1 MVEINLI
8 YKMKNGKKNEFLEL
22 INSLGIPQAVRNENG
37 CIKYEFTVSED
48 KDEIY
53 LNELWESDE
62 ALDCHKQQEHLTPA
76 RRGSVPPHLVSIVYG
91 VDYQG
96 I

>member
-8 YKMKNGKKNEFLEL
+8 YKMKSGKKHEFLEL

-37 CIKYEFTVSED
+37 CIKYEFNVSED

-53 LNELWESDE
+53 LNELWESNE
-62 ALDCHKQQEHLTPA
+62 ALDSHKQQEHLKKLLELKNEYVIETVA
-76 RRGSVPPHLVSIVYG
+76 VNN
-91 VDYQG
+91 
-96 I
+96 

>member
-8 YKMKNGKKNEFLEL
+8 YKMKSGKKNEFFEL
-22 INSLGIPQAVRNENG
+22 INSLAIPQAVRNENG
-37 CIKYEFTVSED
+37 CIKYEFTVSKD

-62 ALDCHKQQEHLTPA
+62 TLDSHKQQEHLKKLLELKNEYVIETVA
-76 RRGSVPPHLVSIVYG
+76 VNN
-91 VDYQG
+91 
-96 I
+96 